1 MTAMRRLVMGSIDFM
16 SLTIS
21 PGVLY
26 FASESS
32 ESARRVKSSYIRRLQ
47 VDSMF
52 EVFKDLPDGNFL
64 RIAAVRDLQE
74 AKRHVDRLALIE
86 PGRYL
91 IHCQQRGFVVEHVSE
106 PDSDTAGLRSAQ
118 TRSEE
123 QGDCRDNLHEL
134 FSRFGQLES

>member
-1 MTAMRRLVMGSIDFM
+1 M
-16 SLTIS
+16 S
-21 PGVLY
+21 PGGLY

-32 ESARRVKSSYIRRLQ
+32 ESARRMKSFYIRGLP

-64 RIAAVRDLQE
+64 QIASVRDLQE
-74 AKRHVDRLALIE
+74 AKRHVNRLALVE

-91 IHCQQRGFVVEHVSE
+91 IHCQQDGFVVEHVSE

-123 QGDCRDNLHEL
+123 Q
-134 FSRFGQLES
+134 